1 MLIFFVG
8 VYTKNLVILRT
19 FCLDGVQIKTFT
31 KRINSRVIQTL
42 FTCSETSFNAI
53 YEVRLKFEGFEL
65 IRTIG
70 LK

>member
-1 MLIFFVG
+1 MFIFFVD
-8 VYTKNLVILRT
+8 VYTKNLDILRS

-31 KRINSRVIQTL
+31 KRINSRGIQTL
-42 FTCSETSFNAI
+42 CTCSETSFNAI
-53 YEVRLKFEGFEL
+53 HEVRLKFEGFEL